1 MAVLSTL
8 PSVRDTTTAALSAP
22 RPRSAPAIAGS
33 ATALLAAVAWMVAVR
48 RMSGMDMGPGTAL
61 GSLPAFLS
69 IWVPMMAAMMLP
81 GAVPAVCRHARAV
94 ARLSSVSLF
103 VGLYLG
109 VWAMVGLA
117 VYALYRPHGYV
128 AAGLVTMAAG
138 VYELT
143 SFKRRFRRRCHETL
157 RSGLQLGLCCVGSTL
172 GLTVMLTA
180 LGVMSVTW
188 MAVAAALAVAQKVLP
203 LRARVDVAVGLAVVA
218 LGALVMAAPSV
229 VPGS

>member
-8 PSVRDTTTAALSAP
+8 SSVRDTTSTPSSAP
-22 RPRSAPAIAGS
+22 RPSSGPAIAGS

-48 RMSGMDMGPGTAL
+48 RMSGMDMGPGTDL
-61 GSLPAFLS
+61 GSLPVFLS
-69 IWVPMMAAMMLP
+69 IWIPMMAAMMLP
-81 GAVPAVCRHARAV
+81 GAVPAVCRHARAA
-94 ARLSSVSLF
+94 ARLTSVSLF

-128 AAGLVTMAAG
+128 AAGLATIAAG

-143 SFKRRFRRRCHETL
+143 PLKRRFRRRCHETL

-172 GLTVMLTA
+172 GLMVMFTA

-188 MAVAAALAVAQKVLP
+188 MAVTAALVVGQKALPARAQ
-203 LRARVDVAVGLAVVA
+203 VDAAGLAIVA
-218 LGALVMAAPSV
+218 LGALVTAAPSV
-229 VPGS
+229 VPGI